1 MLKCVS
7 STFYQ
12 GNGYAKSTKKVINTL
27 ITKLVNESK
36 TNWDEHLPIVFFHIE
51 YCTRYHRVYP
61 ILASLRTTSIHANK
75 LCFVSH

>member
-36 TNWDEHLPIVFFHIE
+36 TNWDEHLPIIFFS
-51 YCTRYHRVYP
+51 HR
-61 ILASLRTTSIHANK
+61 ILYK
-75 LCFVSH
+75 VK